1 MRFLGEGKLAIKN
14 SLPSRFWM
22 AGQLEKDSTLQ
33 LYSDKILS
41 FENPPKATVAMKKLL
56 LFLIGIS
63 FLFSLGLAQQNR
75 PNIVWIVVEDMSPE
89 HLEVYGG
96 TGGKTPHLNALAKES
111 VQYMN
116 AFSTAGVCAP
126 SRAALITGA
135 YQTAIGGHHMRT
147 LAASA
152 AASDDYPP
160 GFKGYSVVLPEGMKP
175 YPLILREAGYYT
187 SNNSKEDYQFR
198 SPVTMWDESSPRAH
212 YRNRIDKSQPFF
224 SIFNF
229 TTTHESQVWAREKE
243 PLKVDPAKVKI
254 PPYYPDDSIS
264 RYVMARFITNVM
276 TMDDQVGEVI
286 RQLEED
292 GLYDNTIIFFYSDHG
307 DGLPYVKRELY
318 DRGLRVPLLIK
329 APFLQAG
336 TRNEELVSFVD
347 FAPTLLSLSG
357 IPIPGTMQGRAFLGT
372 QKSAPRKYIYAARD
386 RMDSEYD
393 RVRAVFDGRFKYIRN
408 YMPEKPNYQNIR
420 FRLQNPLMPHLLK
433 LHQEGKLNEN
443 QARWFASSKPS
454 EELYDTQSD
463 PHEFKNLSSD
473 PAFSE
478 KLAELRQAHEQWIAD
493 YGDLGAV
500 NEMEMVRTWWKGKD
514 TPPMTPAT
522 QLKFENG
529 KVHLTC
535 SNPSASIGYRFSE
548 KEGWKVYTAPFEA
561 KKGETIY
568 VNSHRIGYEPT
579 EISLL
584 IQ

>member
-1 MRFLGEGKLAIKN
+1 MKFPL
-14 SLPSRFWM
+14 
-22 AGQLEKDSTLQ
+22 LQ
-33 LYSDKILS
+33 LLGFMLS
-41 FENPPKATVAMKKLL
+41 
-56 LFLIGIS
+56 IS
-63 FLFSLGLAQQNR
+63 GSFAQPTP

-135 YQTAIGGHHMRT
+135 YQTSIGAQHMRT

-152 AASDDYPP
+152 VASDAYPP

-175 YPLILREAGYYT
+175 YPLLLREAGYYT
-187 SNNSKEDYQFR
+187 SNNSKEDYQFL
-198 SPVTMWDESSPRAH
+198 SPVTLWDESSPKAH
-212 YRNRIDKSQPFF
+212 YRNRPDKNQPFF

-229 TTTHESQVWAREKE
+229 VTTHESQVWARAKE
-243 PLKVDPAKVKI
+243 PLKVDPAKVKL
-254 PPYYPDDSIS
+254 PPLYPDDSIS

-286 RQLEED
+286 RQLKED

-329 APFLQAG
+329 APFLKSG

-347 FAPTLLSLSG
+347 MAPTLMSLAG
-357 IPIPGTMQGRAFLGT
+357 IKIPEYMQGQAYLGE
-372 QKSAPRKYIYAARD
+372 QKSTNPRKYIYAARD

-393 RVRAVFDGRFKYIRN
+393 RVRAVSDGRFKYIRN
-408 YMPEKPNYQNIR
+408 YMPEKPNYQNVR

-443 QARWFASSKPS
+443 QSRWFATSKPV
-454 EELYDTQSD
+454 EELYDTQAD
-463 PHEFKNLSSD
+463 PYEFKNLVSD

-478 KLAELRQAHEQWIAD
+478 KLMELRKAHEQWIAD
-493 YGDLGAV
+493 YGDMGAV
-500 NEMEMVRTWWKGKD
+500 NEMEMARTWWKGKD
-514 TPPMTPAT
+514 TPPVTPSAK
-522 QLKFENG
+522 LRFENG
-529 KVHLTC
+529 KVYLSC
-535 SNPSASIGYRFSE
+535 ANPSATIGYRFSD
-548 KEGWKVYTAPFEA
+548 KEGWKVYTGPFEG

-568 VNSHRIGYEPT
+568 LNSHRIGYEPT
-579 EISLL
+579 EVSLV